1 MNRYLNTNQDG
12 KKRQGM
18 EQEPAT
24 VEVFIGKCRK
34 FMWKWGWNMLKL
46 QTSFKDLWVQAFSLS
61 IKRVYLNCFGLK
73 HSNSLLTASLQPH
86 ICSFSFF
93 HNCFGWSSQLTSL
106 PAESYFC
113 PVFPFHRKKNVQI
126 LKWSSPVQPPEPIF
140 SPRERCSAQGSF
152 SAVFI
157 FLFSIFWG
165 EPNLGDSMHS
175 LGKHEV
181 SRTCKNQ

>member
-1 MNRYLNTNQDG
+1 MNGYLNTNQDG

-113 PVFPFHRKKNVQI
+113 PVFPFHRKKKCSNTKVKQPRAAPWTYI
-126 LKWSSPVQPPEPIF
+126 FPKGKVLSPGF
-140 SPRERCSAQGSF
+140 LLGCF
-152 SAVFI
+152 YFFI
-157 FLFSIFWG
+157 FYFLG
-165 EPNLGDSMHS
+165 RTEP
-175 LGKHEV
+175 
-181 SRTCKNQ
+181 RR